1 MTTMMMMKIWC
12 SCGDIIIMMMV
23 MMLMTRMI
31 SMTSI
36 MIIYLTFSPLDFGGS
51 SSAGIASSTTE
62 SGVLAKTN
70 K

>member
-1 MTTMMMMKIWC
+1 
-12 SCGDIIIMMMV
+12 MMMV

-31 SMTSI
+31 SVMC
-36 MIIYLTFSPLDFGGS
+36 MIVQLTFSPLDFDGS
-51 SSAGIASSTTE
+51 SSAGVASSTTE

>member
-12 SCGDIIIMMMV
+12 SCGDIIIMM